1 MSSIGFEDAPDWEAM
16 REDAEREL
24 AFQDE
29 IERPLREAGLPVPD
43 PTRRRREIAPERLD
57 VVALWRGL
65 SDEEREAIGVLGLGL
80 LVSGGMASRAELTA
94 PAATRAY
101 TAHYHA
107 CLDALGTLPTPES
120 AMAALRGPAWRIPA
134 DLGPVCLSCGCSEA
148 DACPGGCGWEDERQ
162 IRCTVCA
169 SPPPLDDDSIPF

>member
-1 MSSIGFEDAPDWEAM
+1 
-16 REDAEREL
+16 
-24 AFQDE
+24 
-29 IERPLREAGLPVPD
+29 
-43 PTRRRREIAPERLD
+43 
-57 VVALWRGL
+57 
-65 SDEEREAIGVLGLGL
+65 
-80 LVSGGMASRAELTA
+80 MASRAELTA

-148 DACPGGCGWEDERQ
+148 DACPDGCGWEDERQ

-169 SPPPLDDDSIPF
+169 NPRPLDDDDIPF